1 VREVL
6 LADLGPPRYVAGKPW
21 FEEDRVK
28 SIARFCG
35 NCSCGCPELFVDLS
49 APAER
54 QVVITDDFGQR
65 VEMSLDQ
72 FGSIVEAAK
81 SGTLDDLALV
91 H

>member
-1 VREVL
+1 MRS
-6 LADLGPPRYVAGKPW
+6 VAK
-21 FEEDRVK
+21 
-28 SIARFCG
+28 FCG
-35 NCSCGCPELFVDLS
+35 QCNCGCPELFVDET
-49 APAER
+49 APVER

-81 SGTLDDLALV
+81 SGSLDSMALV

>member
-1 VREVL
+1 MRS
-6 LADLGPPRYVAGKPW
+6 VAK
-21 FEEDRVK
+21 
-28 SIARFCG
+28 FCG
-35 NCSCGCPELFVDLS
+35 QCNCGCPELFVDET
-49 APAER
+49 APVER

-81 SGTLDDLALV
+81 SGSLDSLALV

>member
-1 VREVL
+1 MQ
-6 LADLGPPRYVAGKPW
+6 
-21 FEEDRVK
+21 

-35 NCSCGCPELFVDLS
+35 QCSCGCPELFVDHT
-49 APAER
+49 APEER

-81 SGTLDDLALV
+81 SGALDGLALV

>member
-1 VREVL
+1 M
-6 LADLGPPRYVAGKPW
+6 
-21 FEEDRVK
+21 
-28 SIARFCG
+28 
-35 NCSCGCPELFVDLS
+35 FVDDT

-72 FGSIVEAAK
+72 FASIVEAAK
-81 SGTLDDLALV
+81 SGSLDHLALV

>member
-1 VREVL
+1 MR
-6 LADLGPPRYVAGKPW
+6 
-21 FEEDRVK
+21 

-35 NCSCGCPELFVDLS
+35 QCSCGCPELFVDPA
-49 APAER
+49 APEDR

-72 FGSIVEAAK
+72 FASIVEAAK
-81 SGTLDDLALV
+81 AGSLDEPALV

>member
-1 VREVL
+1 MQ
-6 LADLGPPRYVAGKPW
+6 
-21 FEEDRVK
+21 

-35 NCSCGCPELFVDLS
+35 QCSCGCPELFVDHA
-49 APAER
+49 APEER

-72 FGSIVEAAK
+72 FSSIVEAAK
-81 SGTLDDLALV
+81 NGSLDNLALV

>member
-1 VREVL
+1 MQ
-6 LADLGPPRYVAGKPW
+6 
-21 FEEDRVK
+21 

-35 NCSCGCPELFVDLS
+35 QCSCGCPELFFDPA
-49 APAER
+49 APEEK

-72 FGSIVEAAK
+72 FGSIVELAK
-81 SGTLDDLALV
+81 NGSLDNLTVV